1 MNKVTADTAIKLV
14 AANNYISYNKVIAK
28 KFGLEATIVFGELCS
43 IANIYNDKEFYCRKE
58 QIEEDT
64 CLSEDAVRRAIRFLA
79 LCGAITITKKGVP
92 CKNYYTIN
100 IQAVCDIL
108 NNDDWVKP
116 VDEVEERKKQKRKE
130 KRDKE
135 TQASK
140 SSSNG
145 DVTISSDSDVNTS
158 SGVNVTTSRDGDVT
172 TSSGDDVTT
181 TFKKTIRETIKDN
194 INLNY
199 NSFSSSCDS
208 DISQNTDTK
217 KLSSQSN
224 DYSDNFP
231 EENQET
237 EISHFVDLDIK
248 NNKSDLSEHN
258 ESHLVDKENDNNE
271 KIVIS
276 SQSHDY
282 SEITPTTAADIPFP
296 EDVKEKKIKKVS
308 KKADTPSFPRQDYK
322 DVMDLYYQTRNELS
336 SRMNVTDV
344 IFKPNQTNALLK
356 DYFTKYGVEKCKLAI
371 KNASKHTWILNKTD
385 FSIYSVFNKSMFE
398 KFLEDTSVVTNKKLR
413 HQMFFNDPKHSHIDY
428 ENQDY
433 KEGY

>member
-1 MNKVTADTAIKLV
+1 MLTGNKIVDEVSQLHINSIPEAWYKTIRKNNQPYALAILVLWEIVYWYKWTEVRSEVTGCVVGYKKKFSADLLQR
-14 AANNYISYNKVIAK
+14 SYGELSK
-28 KFGLEATIVFGELCS
+28 KFGISKKVATEVISFLVKLGV
-43 IANIYNDKEFYCRKE
+43 ITREFR
-58 QIEEDT
+58 
-64 CLSEDAVRRAIRFLA
+64 
-79 LCGAITITKKGVP
+79 TIHTNNTV
-92 CKNYYTIN
+92 
-100 IQAVCDIL
+100 L
-108 NNDDWVKP
+108 NNVLFLGINP
-116 VDEVEERKKQKRKE
+116 
-130 KRDKE
+130 
-135 TQASK
+135 
-140 SSSNG
+140 
-145 DVTISSDSDVNTS
+145 DVLKTISSEVNNISKEDSPVSDLRDTLSTKQETPSIPTSIDSLSLQGDTNTTNS
-158 SGVNVTTSRDGDVT
+158 TTNST
-172 TSSGDDVTT
+172 TND
-181 TFKKTIRETIKDN
+181 
-194 INLNY
+194 
-199 NSFSSSCDS
+199 SCDS

-217 KLSSQSN
+217 KLSSQSH

-248 NNKSDLSEHN
+248 NNKLDLSEHN

-271 KIVIS
+271 KSVIS

-296 EDVKEKKIKKVS
+296 EDVKEKKTKKVS

-336 SRMNVTDV
+336 SRMNVTDA
-344 IFKPNQTNALLK
+344 IFKPSQTNALLK

-371 KNASKHTWILNKTD
+371 KNASKHSWILNKTD

>member
-1 MNKVTADTAIKLV
+1 MLTGNKIVDEVSQLHINSIPEAWYKTIRKNNQPYALAILVLWEIVYWYKWTEVRSESTGCVVGYKKKFSADLLQR
-14 AANNYISYNKVIAK
+14 SYGELSK
-28 KFGLEATIVFGELCS
+28 KFGISKKVATEVISFLVKLGV
-43 IANIYNDKEFYCRKE
+43 ITREFR
-58 QIEEDT
+58 
-64 CLSEDAVRRAIRFLA
+64 
-79 LCGAITITKKGVP
+79 TIHTNNTV
-92 CKNYYTIN
+92 
-100 IQAVCDIL
+100 L
-108 NNDDWVKP
+108 NNVLFLGINP
-116 VDEVEERKKQKRKE
+116 
-130 KRDKE
+130 
-135 TQASK
+135 
-140 SSSNG
+140 
-145 DVTISSDSDVNTS
+145 DVLKTISSEVNNISKENSPVSDLGDTLPTKQETPSIPTSIDSLSLQGDTNTTNS
-158 SGVNVTTSRDGDVT
+158 TTNST
-172 TSSGDDVTT
+172 TND
-181 TFKKTIRETIKDN
+181 
-194 INLNY
+194 
-199 NSFSSSCDS
+199 SCVS

-217 KLSSQSN
+217 KLSSQSY

-248 NNKSDLSEHN
+248 NNKSDLSECN
-258 ESHLVDKENDNNE
+258 EPHLVDKENDNNE

-296 EDVKEKKIKKVS
+296 EDVKEKKTKSVS
-308 KKADTPSFPRQDYK
+308 KKSDTPSFPRQDYK
-322 DVMDLYYQTRNELS
+322 AVMDLYYQTRNELS
-336 SRMNVTDV
+336 SRMNVTDA

>member
-1 MNKVTADTAIKLV
+1 MLTGNKIVDEVSQLHINSIPEAWYKTIRKNNQPYALAILILWEIVYWYKWTEVRSESTGCVVGYKKKFSADLLRR
-14 AANNYISYNKVIAK
+14 SYGELSK
-28 KFGLEATIVFGELCS
+28 KFGISKKVATEVISFLVDLGVLTREFRTIHTNNTVSNNVLFIGINPDVLKNLSSEEN
-43 IANIYNDKEFYCRKE
+43 NISKESTPLS
-58 QIEEDT
+58 QSGDT
-64 CLSEDAVRRAIRFLA
+64 LSTNQEIPSTPSGINPLPLQGDTNT
-79 LCGAITITKKGVP
+79 TITTTTST
-92 CKNYYTIN
+92 TITTTN
-100 IQAVCDIL
+100 I
-108 NNDDWVKP
+108 
-116 VDEVEERKKQKRKE
+116 
-130 KRDKE
+130 
-135 TQASK
+135 
-140 SSSNG
+140 SSSRDN
-145 DVTISSDSDVNTS
+145 DITDDST
-158 SGVNVTTSRDGDVT
+158 
-172 TSSGDDVTT
+172 
-181 TFKKTIRETIKDN
+181 
-194 INLNY
+194 
-199 NSFSSSCDS
+199 
-208 DISQNTDTK
+208 
-217 KLSSQSN
+217 KLSSQSY

-237 EISHFVDLDIK
+237 EISHFVDSDIK

-296 EDVKEKKIKKVS
+296 EDVKEKKTKKVS

-336 SRMNVTDV
+336 SRMNVTDA

-371 KNASKHTWILNKTD
+371 KNASKHSWILNKTD